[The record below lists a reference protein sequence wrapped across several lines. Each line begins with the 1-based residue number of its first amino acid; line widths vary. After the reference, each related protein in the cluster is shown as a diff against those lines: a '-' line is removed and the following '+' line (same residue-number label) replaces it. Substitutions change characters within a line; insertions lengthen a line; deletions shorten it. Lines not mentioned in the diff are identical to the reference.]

1 MPNGGRKNSVAYA
14 HRQFRSFNT
23 DYCDIISWS
32 FGNKNP
38 TLWNWEKGN
47 DVTQNPLR
55 LSSPRLGERKAWN
68 KLSKQNAQLWR
79 KLPTNSGTN
88 DFLCMRCHR
97 YNKNQAVVNGKRSKL
112 DITHWINDVCVLK
125 IREKMHTINLISKW
139 KTLSAEGYIKLINLQ
154 CGPNR
159 CPFLYR

>member
-1 MPNGGRKNSVAYA
+1 
-14 HRQFRSFNT
+14 
-23 DYCDIISWS
+23 
-32 FGNKNP
+32 
-38 TLWNWEKGN
+38 
-47 DVTQNPLR
+47 
-55 LSSPRLGERKAWN
+55 
-68 KLSKQNAQLWR
+68 
-79 KLPTNSGTN
+79 
-88 DFLCMRCHR
+88 MRCHR